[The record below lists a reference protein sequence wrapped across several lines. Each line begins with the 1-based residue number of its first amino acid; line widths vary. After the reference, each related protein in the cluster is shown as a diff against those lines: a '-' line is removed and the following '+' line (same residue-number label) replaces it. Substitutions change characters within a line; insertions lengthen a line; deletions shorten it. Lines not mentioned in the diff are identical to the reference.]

1 MDVGLEWEEEEM
13 KILQSSNA
21 PRVRYTLKLS
31 CFVDLDQA
39 STVYQKKKIS
49 EVSDIPR
56 KIIES

>member
-1 MDVGLEWEEEEM
+1 M